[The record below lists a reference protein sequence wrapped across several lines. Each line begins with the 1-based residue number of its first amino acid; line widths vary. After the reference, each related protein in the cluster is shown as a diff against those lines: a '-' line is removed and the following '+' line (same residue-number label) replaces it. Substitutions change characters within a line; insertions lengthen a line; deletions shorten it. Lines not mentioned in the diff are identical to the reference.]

1 MLADCT
7 AMMCLLHPP
16 TPISISISILIL
28 NLVMMMTMMIVAVL
42 EDLPE
47 RGNHVEGGLCNQQ
60 SRKLSNAS
68 FNEPTDQTAQCTAGN
83 SVKWIKGC
91 EWWKPGWN
99 MDFWT
104 CSWFSLAQSG
114 FWPQHRIIASL
125 KNILFVQLINSH
137 IHCWLIQV

>member
-47 RGNHVEGGLCNQQ
+47 RGNHVEEGCAISKAVNYQTHHSMSPPIRLRSALRGI
-60 SRKLSNAS
+60 RLS
-68 FNEPTDQTAQCTAGN
+68 G
-83 SVKWIKGC
+83 
-91 EWWKPGWN
+91 
-99 MDFWT
+99 
-104 CSWFSLAQSG
+104 
-114 FWPQHRIIASL
+114 
-125 KNILFVQLINSH
+125 
-137 IHCWLIQV
+137 